1 MAAPKSNP
9 TQTVLV
15 ITVGFLILYLVFR
28 QISLL
33 YISVG
38 VGIVGLLSSYLRNK
52 IEWLWFKLT
61 HLLSLIVPNILLGI
75 VFYIILTPIAFFAN
89 LSGKK
94 DTLQIKK
101 PKDSAFV
108 TLNKKFTAA
117 DLNNPW

>member
-61 HLLSLIVPNILLGI
+61 HLLSLIVPNILLGL